1 MITIVGGGFTG
12 LAAAYFL
19 HRANKDVQI
28 FEWSRSLGGR
38 ASTHNLGYRTVDVGT
53 MHIDLSTVEGDKTE
67 MAARELLRA
76 VLAERGALEHLKPI
90 PPQILEFDGRSFATA
105 KVADHPD
112 WYYLDGGMK
121 SLADAIAYEIRIR
134 SHSRVSDIVL
144 DGKAVSVKNQRGEKT
159 ACSALILA
167 IPAPG
172 AAKLMEAHLDESR
185 NIKKLVAQLGEV
197 KYEPIVNAVFG
208 VPRLKLRQSFS
219 VLTSNDASAPVAM
232 LSREQKKRNLGVRRG
247 ENVFVLNLGT
257 EASREYINKSDIETL
272 AAIERIF
279 EEAMDTPL
287 PDMMYSEINR
297 WEAGFV
303 QSTPFKAGDVQKVKL
318 GSTNVFC
325 TGDFIGSTGSLAQA
339 VYAGKLV
346 ADEILGEDS
355 AKYIAAPARAQF
367 VVPAEHWNAV
377 LPPIK
382 DPAKPKPQ
390 KKNPNSNRQED
401 KRKAYQAK
409 KKMQKRVSRGG
420 FEPRGSWQGSNDRR
434 GPGGPPRSGGYAG
447 RPQGGGFNRGGAR
460 PQGGG
465 YGGGRPQGGGYDRQQ
480 GGGGYSRGGGQGGGY
495 SRPSGGGYDRPQGS
509 GGYNRGGGQ
518 GGGYSRPSSGG
529 YDRPQGGGGYSRP
542 SGGGYD
548 RPQGGGGYSRP
559 SGGGYDRP
567 QGGGGYSRPGG
578 GGGYDR
584 PQGGGGYNR
593 DNRGSGGGGYDRPQ
607 GGGGYNR
614 DNRGGGGGGYDRPQ
628 GGSGYNRGGG
638 GGGYDRGG
646 QGGGGYNRPQG
657 GGGGYNRGGGSGGGY
672 DRGNQGG
679 GDSRGNQGGSY
690 GPRPQRKDTPPPP
703 ANRNDDE

>member
-19 HRANKDVQI
+19 HRANKDVQVL
-28 FEWSRSLGGR
+28 EWSRSLGGR
-38 ASTHNLGYRTVDVGT
+38 ATTHNLGYRTVDIGT
-53 MHIDLSTVEGDKTE
+53 LHIDLSPVTGDKTE
-67 MAARELLRA
+67 TAARELLRA

-105 KVADHPD
+105 KAVEHSD

-121 SLADAIAYEIRIR
+121 SLADAIAHEIRIR
-134 SHSRVSDIVL
+134 SHSRVSDVLL

-159 ACSALILA
+159 ACSTLILA
-167 IPAPG
+167 IPAPD
-172 AAKLMEAHLDESR
+172 AAKLMEAHIDESR
-185 NIKKLVAQLGEV
+185 NIKKLVSQLGEV

-219 VLTSNDASAPVAM
+219 VLYTNDASAPVTM
-232 LSREQKKRNLGVRRG
+232 VSREQKKRKLGVRRG
-247 ENVFVLNLGT
+247 ENVFVMNLGS
-257 EASREYINKSDIETL
+257 EASREYLKKNDVETL
-272 AAIERIF
+272 AGIERIF
-279 EEAMDTPL
+279 EETMDTPL
-287 PDMMYSEINR
+287 TDMMYHEINR
-297 WEAGFV
+297 WESGFV

-318 GSTNVFC
+318 GNTNVFC
-325 TGDFIGSTGSLAQA
+325 TGDYIGGSSSLAQA
-339 VYAGKLV
+339 IYAGKLV

-367 VVPAEHWNAV
+367 VVPAEHWNAIV
-377 LPPIK
+377 PPVK

-409 KKMQKRVSRGG
+409 KKMQKRATRGG
-420 FEPRGSWQGSNDRR
+420 FQPRGSWQGSNDRR
-434 GPGGPPRSGGYAG
+434 GPGGPPRSGGGYGGG
-447 RPQGGGFNRGGAR
+447 RPQGGGYNRGGAR
-460 PQGGG
+460 PQGAG
-465 YGGGRPQGGGYDRQQ
+465 YGGGRPQGGGYDRPQ
-480 GGGGYSRGGGQGGGY
+480 GGGGYNRGG
-495 SRPSGGGYDRPQGS
+495 GGGYDRPQG
-509 GGYNRGGGQ
+509 GGYNRGGG
-518 GGGYSRPSSGG
+518 S
-529 YDRPQGGGGYSRP
+529 GGGYSRP

-548 RPQGGGGYSRP
+548 RPQGGGGYNRGGGSGGGYSRP
-559 SGGGYDRP
+559 SGGYDRP
-567 QGGGGYSRPGG
+567 QGGGYNRDNRG

-593 DNRGSGGGGYDRPQ
+593 GGGGGYDRPQ
-607 GGGGYNR
+607 GGGYNR
-614 DNRGGGGGGYDRPQ
+614 
-628 GGSGYNRGGG
+628 G

-646 QGGGGYNRPQG
+646 QGGGGYNRG
-657 GGGGYNRGGGSGGGY
+657 GGQGRYNRGGGGGY

>member
-19 HRANKDVQI
+19 HRANKDVQVL
-28 FEWSRSLGGR
+28 EWSRSLGGR
-38 ASTHNLGYRTVDVGT
+38 ATTHNLGYRTVDIGT
-53 MHIDLSTVEGDKTE
+53 LHIDLSPVTGDKTE
-67 MAARELLRA
+67 TAARELLRA

-105 KVADHPD
+105 KAVEHSD

-121 SLADAIAYEIRIR
+121 SLADAIAHEIRIR
-134 SHSRVSDIVL
+134 SHSRVSDVLL

-159 ACSALILA
+159 ACSTLILA
-167 IPAPG
+167 IPAPD
-172 AAKLMEAHLDESR
+172 AAKLMEAHIDESR
-185 NIKKLVAQLGEV
+185 NIKKLVSQLGEV

-219 VLTSNDASAPVAM
+219 VLYTNDASAPVTM
-232 LSREQKKRNLGVRRG
+232 VSREQKKRKLGVRRG
-247 ENVFVLNLGT
+247 ENVFVMNLGS
-257 EASREYINKSDIETL
+257 EASREYLKKNDVETL
-272 AAIERIF
+272 AGIERIF
-279 EEAMDTPL
+279 EETMDTPL
-287 PDMMYSEINR
+287 TDMMYHEINR
-297 WEAGFV
+297 WESGFV

-318 GSTNVFC
+318 GNTNVFC
-325 TGDFIGSTGSLAQA
+325 TGDYIGGSSSLAQA
-339 VYAGKLV
+339 IYAGKLV

-367 VVPAEHWNAV
+367 VVPAEHWNAIV
-377 LPPIK
+377 PPVK

-409 KKMQKRVSRGG
+409 KKMQKRATRGG
-420 FEPRGSWQGSNDRR
+420 FQPRGSWQGSNDRR
-434 GPGGPPRSGGYAG
+434 GPGGPPRSGGGYGGG
-447 RPQGGGFNRGGAR
+447 RPQGGGYNRGGAR
-460 PQGGG
+460 PQGAG
-465 YGGGRPQGGGYDRQQ
+465 YGGGRPQGGGYDRPQ
-480 GGGGYSRGGGQGGGY
+480 GGGGYNRGGGGGYDRPQGGGYNRGGGSGGGY
-495 SRPSGGGYDRPQGS
+495 SRPSGGGYDRPQSG
-509 GGYNRGGGQ
+509 GGYNRGGG
-518 GGGYSRPSSGG
+518 S
-529 YDRPQGGGGYSRP
+529 GGGYSRP

-548 RPQGGGGYSRP
+548 RPQGGGGYNRGGGSGGGYSRP
-559 SGGGYDRP
+559 SGGYDRP
-567 QGGGGYSRPGG
+567 QGGGYNRDNRG

-593 DNRGSGGGGYDRPQ
+593 GGGGGYDRPQ
-607 GGGGYNR
+607 GGGYNR
-614 DNRGGGGGGYDRPQ
+614 
-628 GGSGYNRGGG
+628 G

-646 QGGGGYNRPQG
+646 QGGGGYNRG
-657 GGGGYNRGGGSGGGY
+657 GGQGRYNRGGGGGY

>member
-19 HRANKDVQI
+19 HRANKDVQVL
-28 FEWSRSLGGR
+28 EWSRSLGGR
-38 ASTHNLGYRTVDVGT
+38 ATTHNLGYRTVDIGT
-53 MHIDLSTVEGDKTE
+53 LHIDLSPVTGDKTE
-67 MAARELLRA
+67 TAARELLRA

-105 KVADHPD
+105 KAVEHSD

-121 SLADAIAYEIRIR
+121 SLADAIAHEIRIR
-134 SHSRVSDIVL
+134 SHSRVSDVLL

-159 ACSALILA
+159 ACSTLILA
-167 IPAPG
+167 IPAPD
-172 AAKLMEAHLDESR
+172 AAKLMEAHIDESR
-185 NIKKLVAQLGEV
+185 NIKKLVSQLGEV

-219 VLTSNDASAPVAM
+219 VLYTNDASAPVTM
-232 LSREQKKRNLGVRRG
+232 VSREQKKRKLGVRRG
-247 ENVFVLNLGT
+247 ENVFVMNLGS
-257 EASREYINKSDIETL
+257 EASREYLKKNDVETL
-272 AAIERIF
+272 AGIERIF
-279 EEAMDTPL
+279 EETMDTPL
-287 PDMMYSEINR
+287 TDMMYHEINR
-297 WEAGFV
+297 WESGFV

-318 GSTNVFC
+318 GNTNVFC
-325 TGDFIGSTGSLAQA
+325 TGDYIGGSSSLAQA
-339 VYAGKLV
+339 IYAGKLV

-355 AKYIAAPARAQF
+355 AKYIAAPARAPF
-367 VVPAEHWNAV
+367 VVPAEHWNAIV
-377 LPPIK
+377 PPVK

-409 KKMQKRVSRGG
+409 KKMQKRATRGG
-420 FEPRGSWQGSNDRR
+420 FQPRGSWQGSNDRR
-434 GPGGPPRSGGYAG
+434 GPGGPPRSGGGYGGG
-447 RPQGGGFNRGGAR
+447 RPQGGGYNRGGAR
-460 PQGGG
+460 PQGAG
-465 YGGGRPQGGGYDRQQ
+465 YGGGRPQGGGYDRPQ
-480 GGGGYSRGGGQGGGY
+480 GGGGYNRGG
-495 SRPSGGGYDRPQGS
+495 GGGYDRPQG
-509 GGYNRGGGQ
+509 GGYNRGGG
-518 GGGYSRPSSGG
+518 S
-529 YDRPQGGGGYSRP
+529 GGGYSRP

-548 RPQGGGGYSRP
+548 RPQGGGGYNRGGGSGGGYSRP
-559 SGGGYDRP
+559 SGGYDRP
-567 QGGGGYSRPGG
+567 QGGGYNRDNRG

-593 DNRGSGGGGYDRPQ
+593 GGGGGYDRPQ
-607 GGGGYNR
+607 GGGYNR
-614 DNRGGGGGGYDRPQ
+614 
-628 GGSGYNRGGG
+628 G

-646 QGGGGYNRPQG
+646 QGGGGYNRG
-657 GGGGYNRGGGSGGGY
+657 GGQGRYNRGGGGGY